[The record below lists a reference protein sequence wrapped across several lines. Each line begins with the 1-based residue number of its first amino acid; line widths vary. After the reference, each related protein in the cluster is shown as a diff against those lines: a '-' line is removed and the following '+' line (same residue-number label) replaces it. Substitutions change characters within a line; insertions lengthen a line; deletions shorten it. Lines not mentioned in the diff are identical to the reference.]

1 MISAES
7 GFHSFDFHL
16 QTFARARRDV
26 VRGHR
31 RVIVVV
37 IVLVVA
43 AAVEDVQVVGAVAET

>member
-43 AAVEDVQVVGAVAET
+43 AVEDVQVVGAVAET